1 MITLKINIYYKLN
14 SDGIIKEFVEN
25 DIVLP
30 YVEYSGNNE
39 LSLTF
44 CLSDELD
51 KPFKGM
57 GGLAVDDG
65 VAALA
70 IDVPNDNNLNTALL
84 YSPIEQNTKHIECC
98 LVCCE
103 KILDKPAAE
112 YRFSI

>member
-1 MITLKINIYYKLN
+1 M
-14 SDGIIKEFVEN
+14 
-25 DIVLP
+25 
-30 YVEYSGNNE
+30 
-39 LSLTF
+39 TF

-103 KILDKPAAE
+103 KYLISLPLNTGFQYKI
-112 YRFSI
+112 FKLNMGM